1 MDQLSRLYLDRAYHF
16 ALNLAQNPHDANELV
31 QEAFV
36 EMFRS
41 LHRYDAS
48 FAFSTWFF
56 QIIVHR
62 FQKLQRKRRLL
73 SRVFPFFT
81 KTPVDPDSFADSEDS
96 PELALTRKEEKEIL
110 LKAIQKLPE
119 EQRLV
124 VTLYDLEGLPQKE
137 IAEILSIPVGTVMS
151 RLHYARLKLKD
162 LLEPYFKDRL

>member
-1 MDQLSRLYLDRAYHF
+1 MDQLSRLYLDRVYGF
-16 ALNLAQNPHDANELV
+16 ALHLTQNSRDAEELV

-36 EMFRS
+36 ELFRS

-48 FAFSTWFF
+48 RTFSTWFF

-73 SRVFPFFT
+73 SRVFPFFS
-81 KTPVDPDSFADSEDS
+81 KTPVDPDSFADSGDS

-110 LKAIQKLPE
+110 LRSIGKLPA

-124 VTLYDLEGLPQKE
+124 ITLYDLEGLPQKE
-137 IAEILSIPVGTVMS
+137 IAEILSVPVGTVMS
-151 RLHYARLKLKD
+151 RLHYGRLKLKE
-162 LLEPYFKDRL
+162 LLEPYFKDY